1 MAKVRTAASAP
12 PTGPPGPPP
21 DRQRLAAEETYAEE
35 LAALAAGDAEEKP
48 HGWRLSPRSVRDF
61 ICGADRPL
69 AGPGG
74 KPVAIERKF
83 YGDDA
88 LVERAVITLATD
100 RGLMLVGEP
109 GTAKSLLSELLAAA
123 VSGYSGLTIQGS
135 AATTEDQIRYSW
147 NYALLVAKG
156 PCRESLVPA
165 PLYLAMTQ
173 GKIVRFEEITRCPLE
188 VQDVIV
194 PVLSERLMMIPE
206 LEGPDGVV
214 HARPGFNIIGTAN
227 TRDRGVNE
235 MSAALKRRFNFETVR
250 PIPSLRDE
258 LDLVCR
264 EVARSLANLR
274 VSAPVDRDVTEL
286 LVRTFHELR
295 EGRTEEGASIQQP
308 ASVLSTAEAVAV
320 GVSAALHAKY
330 YGGGKVAPK
339 DVVQHLAGSAI
350 KERDD
355 HKALEAYFQV
365 TVKGR
370 AKTSKL
376 WKDYYEAGRKL
387 PK

>member
-1 MAKVRTAASAP
+1 MAKDRTAAP
-12 PTGPPGPPP
+12 PSPGPAGPSP

-35 LAALAAGDAEEKP
+35 LAALAANDSEDKP

-61 ICGADRPL
+61 ICGVERPVR
-69 AGPGG
+69 GPGG

-88 LVERAVITLATD
+88 LIERAIITLATD

-123 VSGYSGLTIQGS
+123 ISGFSGLTIQGS

-156 PCRESLVPA
+156 PSRESLVPA
-165 PLYLAMTQ
+165 PLYLGMTQ

-206 LEGPDGVV
+206 LEGADGVV
-214 HARPGFNIIGTAN
+214 HARPGFNVIGTAN

-274 VSAPVDRDVTEL
+274 VAAPVDRDVTEL

-320 GVSAALHAKY
+320 GVSAALHAKF
-330 YGGGKVAPK
+330 YGEGKVAPR
-339 DVVQHLAGSAI
+339 DVVQHLAGSAM
-350 KERDD
+350 KEAED
-355 HKALEAYFQV
+355 HKALESYFQV

-370 AKTSKL
+370 AKTSNL
-376 WKDYYEAGRKL
+376 WKEFYEAGRTLWK
-387 PK
+387 